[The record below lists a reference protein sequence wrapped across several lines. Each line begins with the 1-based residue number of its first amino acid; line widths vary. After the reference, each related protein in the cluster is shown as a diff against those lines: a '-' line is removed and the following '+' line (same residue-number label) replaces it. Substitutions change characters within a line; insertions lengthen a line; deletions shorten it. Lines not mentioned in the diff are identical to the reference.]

1 MNARPATPPATPPAS
16 GADGSI
22 PLAAGR
28 ERFTQRELDEVLGL
42 YELGQVRSV
51 RELPLG
57 TPASPKAVVE
67 CARGTM
73 LLKRRALGVDA
84 PDRVAF
90 SHELML
96 ACLGA
101 GVCVPPLVGTRGQN
115 NSMVQ
120 LDDRVYELFVYIEG
134 QADPKTVD
142 SAGMAGSLL
151 AEIHAAMDTAAAGQ
165 WPAPLEAES
174 VDPTRAE
181 QHPAVDAEIRA
192 PVRAILQ
199 RAADRAARLTGGLA
213 GGLAGE
219 ARALVHGDWHPGNLV
234 FRGDV
239 PVAVCDFDHARLGL
253 RTREL
258 AQGLTQFSLRRGK
271 PGEPPERWSA
281 EADLD
286 RLAAHWRGYAAGRP
300 GVDPAAA
307 VGLMPGVLLDEA
319 LAASDPDPRL
329 VWAVVRKAQWLE
341 DRAAEIAGR
350 LAGAGTA

>member
-1 MNARPATPPATPPAS
+1 MDAKPSTQKNTSPRA
-16 GADGSI
+16 GGDGSI
-22 PLAAGR
+22 PLASGR

-42 YELGQVRSV
+42 YELGGVRSV

-73 LLKRRALGVDA
+73 LLKRRAHGVDA

-96 ACLGA
+96 ACARA

-120 LDDRVYELFVYIEG
+120 LDERVYELFVYIEG
-134 QADPKTVD
+134 QPDPKTAD

-151 AEIHAAMDTAAAGQ
+151 AEIHAAMDKTGGLQ
-165 WPAPLEAES
+165 WPAPVES
-174 VDPTRAE
+174 VAIDPGRVAK
-181 QHPAVDAEIRA
+181 HPAVDAEIRA
-192 PVRAILQ
+192 PVRAILE
-199 RAADRAARLTGGLA
+199 RAARLA
-213 GGLAGE
+213 CE
-219 ARALVHGDWHPGNLV
+219 PRALVHGDWHPGNLI
-234 FRGDV
+234 FRADV
-239 PVAVCDFDHARLGL
+239 PVAVCDFDHARAGS

-281 EADLD
+281 EPDLD
-286 RLAAHWRGYAAGRP
+286 RLVAHWRGYASGGT

-307 VGLMPGVLLDEA
+307 VGLMPGVLVDEA
-319 LAASDPDPRL
+319 LAASDPDPRV

-341 DRAAEIAGR
+341 DHAAEVGSAIAEK
-350 LAGAGTA
+350 ATPTA